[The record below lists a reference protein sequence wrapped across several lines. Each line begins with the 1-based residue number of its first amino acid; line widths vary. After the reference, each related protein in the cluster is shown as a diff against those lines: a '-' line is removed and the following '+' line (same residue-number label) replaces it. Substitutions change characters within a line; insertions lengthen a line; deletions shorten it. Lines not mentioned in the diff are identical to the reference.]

1 VHETRPG
8 QHPLAEYPHWLSVET
23 GLVALLAIAN
33 DRVQVP
39 SRTLV
44 LNRTWTGF
52 SNRVNLYS
60 PRVTS
65 LFRMQILAQVSL

>member
-1 VHETRPG
+1 MRPDPG
-8 QHPLAEYPHWLSVET
+8 STQLTPLQT

-33 DRVQVP
+33 ERVQVP
-39 SRTLV
+39 SRTIV

-52 SNRVNLYS
+52 SNLVNLYS

-65 LFRMQILAQVSL
+65 LCRMEILAQVSL

>member
-1 VHETRPG
+1 MA
-8 QHPLAEYPHWLSVET
+8 LET

-39 SRTLV
+39 SRTIV

-52 SNRVNLYS
+52 SNLVNLYS
-60 PRVTS
+60 PRITS
-65 LFRMQILAQVSL
+65 LCRMQILA

>member
-1 VHETRPG
+1 MRPDPG
-8 QHPLAEYPHWLSVET
+8 STHWQSTPLALET

-39 SRTLV
+39 SRTIV

-52 SNRVNLYS
+52 SNLVNLYS
-60 PRVTS
+60 PRITS
-65 LFRMQILAQVSL
+65 LCRMQILA

>member
-1 VHETRPG
+1 MRPDPG
-8 QHPLAEYPHWLSVET
+8 STHWQSTPLALET

-39 SRTLV
+39 SRTIV

-52 SNRVNLYS
+52 STLVNLYS

-65 LFRMQILAQVSL
+65 LRRMEILAQVSL